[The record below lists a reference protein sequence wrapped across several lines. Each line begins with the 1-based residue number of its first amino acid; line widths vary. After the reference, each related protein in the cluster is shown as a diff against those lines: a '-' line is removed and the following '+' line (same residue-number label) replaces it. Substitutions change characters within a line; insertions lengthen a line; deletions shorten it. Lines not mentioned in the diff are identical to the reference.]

1 MYITHHISHILFYL
15 YLLLAAIS
23 LPTHGEEIIDSV
35 VAVVNQQAIT
45 LSSLK
50 NELVI
55 REIKNPSD
63 KVKASVL
70 LSLIER
76 RLMLQEAEKVE
87 FPPTPEKVD
96 AEMQKI
102 VSGYDSETLFRREL
116 KKRRL
121 EYEALV
127 EWIRSRMILE
137 KWIERQFGHKIL
149 DDDIE
154 QESIQYYEQHKLE
167 FIEPVKVRYQSIK
180 VLSKPEDTPQQ
191 KVRAKQLAEDIYFRL
206 REGATFRDIQ
216 PTDNIR
222 INNNAEISG
231 AQKLGLTLAKL
242 KVGELSNPIL
252 ISEGYLIAKL
262 LSKVP
267 SRQKKY
273 QQVSQE
279 ISELLIQSKINAL
292 LEAWLKEQRKVGD
305 IRILHP
311 KLARVLT
318 ENSATGKSEGRKLG
332 N

>member
-1 MYITHHISHILFYL
+1 MYITHHISRILFYL
-15 YLLLAAIS
+15 YLLLVAIS
-23 LPTHGEEIIDSV
+23 LPTHGEKIIDSV

-45 LSSLK
+45 LSELR

-63 KVKASVL
+63 KVKAGVL
-70 LSLIER
+70 LSLIEQ

-102 VSGYDSETLFRREL
+102 VSGYDSEALFRREL
-116 KKRRL
+116 QVRGL

-127 EWIRSRMILE
+127 EWIRARMILE

-149 DDDIE
+149 DEDIE
-154 QESIQYYEQHKLE
+154 QESIQYYEQHKSE
-167 FIEPVKVRYQSIK
+167 FMEPVKVRYQAVK
-180 VLSKPEDTPQQ
+180 VLSKPKYTSQQ
-191 KVRAKQLAEDIYFRL
+191 QVRAKQLAEDIYLRL
-206 REGATFRDIQ
+206 REGVAFRDIQ
-216 PTDNIR
+216 PTDSIR

-231 AQKLGLTLAKL
+231 AQGVGLTLSKL
-242 KVGELSNPIL
+242 KVGELSKPIL
-252 ISEGYLIAKL
+252 TPEGYLIAKL

-267 SRQKKY
+267 PRQKKY
-273 QQVSQE
+273 EQVSQE

-318 ENSATGKSEGRKLG
+318 ENSATGKSEGRNLG